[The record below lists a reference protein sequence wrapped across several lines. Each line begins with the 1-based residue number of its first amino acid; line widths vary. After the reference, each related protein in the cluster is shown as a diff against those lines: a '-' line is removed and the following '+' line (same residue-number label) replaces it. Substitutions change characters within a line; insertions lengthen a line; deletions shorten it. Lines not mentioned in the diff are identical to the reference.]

1 MYTLYKKTLSGHV
14 RYKSSSFL
22 REGVQQKNDLLG
34 DMSPIDLLGG
44 RGGGVRPP
52 PAEKVSFFSDKM

>member
-44 RGGGVRPP
+44 RAGGGVGPP
-52 PAEKVSFFSDKM
+52 PAEKGSFFSE